1 MENSFIN
8 SDDITGLISVALLF
22 DAKAQDGS
30 SVSLAVLRE
39 REAQV
44 LVDLSKG
51 LDASTPGLTRAM
63 KSYLTGLAEISSY
76 LKSRHTEDED
86 GVTADDIER
95 AAILLA
101 FPRVA
106 QDKAAAKLLKAH
118 LNLLQEHGILEKMPT
133 STADSLEPSPALAS
147 SSVSATEEVD
157 ETQSP
162 ASAASSDV
170 GTEVAPKTEGKIDA
184 SENETPDSLSADTP
198 EPEHTADDAKAVEDE
213 AKPEP
218 LKLSPEQSL
227 PDRKPAAPGI
237 GLGPFFKR

>member
-1 MENSFIN
+1 MLHAPSDPEEAARFVSGPSKPLRSCDFWRQAGQRRLIYALTRPTIDPLKRPIWERRIVENSFIN

-101 FPRVA
+101 SR
-106 QDKAAAKLLKAH
+106 
-118 LNLLQEHGILEKMPT
+118 
-133 STADSLEPSPALAS
+133 AS
-147 SSVSATEEVD
+147 
-157 ETQSP
+157 
-162 ASAASSDV
+162 
-170 GTEVAPKTEGKIDA
+170 
-184 SENETPDSLSADTP
+184 
-198 EPEHTADDAKAVEDE
+198 
-213 AKPEP
+213 
-218 LKLSPEQSL
+218 
-227 PDRKPAAPGI
+227 
-237 GLGPFFKR
+237 